1 MRRLTVPLLMSALLL
16 AGCGGRFSDSGWNPL
31 RWMDRGQRAPQTL
44 APDGG
49 YGLAGDER
57 PSVPQLLGVRW
68 EPLNEGRLLVV
79 TGIGPTKGYFDAE
92 LITAVA
98 QPEGRISPDPDGV
111 LRLRFVALPPPPT
124 PRRHGCRPIRRWTRS
139 RWRCRCPTPNWPLSS
154 GSRSA
159 VLRICWA
166 SHAENGCTAAAVRLI
181 RSGRRSGRVV

>member
-111 LRLRFVALPPPPT
+111 LRLRFVALPPPPDAPAARLPANPAVDT
-124 PRRHGCRPIRRWTRS
+124 ITVAL
-139 RWRCRCPTPNWPLSS
+139 PLSHTQ
-154 GSRSA
+154 
-159 VLRICWA
+159 L
-166 SHAENGCTAAAVRLI
+166 AAVQ
-181 RSGRRSGRVV
+181 RVEISSASNMLGIAR